1 MSDLPEILRQF
12 RADVERAEHLL
23 TFIKR
28 FREFGGSA
36 APAQVAAGDVPW
48 PQAVALL
55 EESRGRRTDLP
66 VLSGSL
72 VLYLAGRFEYFVRQ
86 VIQSSAEEI
95 ASKVGSYAAL
105 PDVIRNELRVRTL
118 EVAQQ
123 PRRYGFDDT
132 ESAALL
138 ESLVNNQ
145 KGATAP
151 LSINAEVLAITES
164 NMKDR
169 VVAELMK
176 RVGMES
182 FWSEIGKQA
191 QVKLHL
197 EKQTDRET
205 TVEVQSRLNAIMDER
220 NQIAHPTAATQFPDP
235 DQVLASAALLKVL
248 SSVMVDVLLV
258 YLGGFRAP
266 VQAPAAPAARAA

>member
-36 APAQVAAGDVPW
+36 APAQVAEGDVPW
-48 PQAVALL
+48 PQALALL
-55 EESRGRRTDLP
+55 EESRSRRTDLP

-86 VIQSSAEEI
+86 VIQSTAEDI
-95 ASKVGSYAAL
+95 ASKVASYAAL
-105 PDVIRNELRVRTL
+105 PDSIRSELRARTL

-123 PRRYGFDDT
+123 PRRYGFDET

-145 KGATAP
+145 KGAMAP

-176 RVGMES
+176 RVGMEN
-182 FWSEIGKQA
+182 FWTEIGKQA

-197 EKQTDRET
+197 EKQSDRET
-205 TVEVQSRLNAIMDER
+205 TVEVQSRLNGIMDER

-235 DQVLASAALLKVL
+235 DQVLASAAFLKVL

-266 VQAPAAPAARAA
+266 VQAPVMAAAGAA

>member
-36 APAQVAAGDVPW
+36 APSQVADGGVPW
-48 PQAVALL
+48 PQALTLL

-66 VLSGSL
+66 VLSGSM

-86 VIQSSAEEI
+86 IIQSSAEDI
-95 ASKVGSYAAL
+95 ASKAASYSAL
-105 PDVIRNELRVRTL
+105 PDSIRNELRVRTL

-123 PRRYGFDDT
+123 PRRYGFDET

-145 KGATAP
+145 KGAMAP
-151 LSINAEVLAITES
+151 LTINAEVLAITES

-169 VVAELMK
+169 IVADLMK
-176 RVGMES
+176 RVGMEN

-197 EKQTDRET
+197 EKQNDRET
-205 TVEVQSRLNAIMDER
+205 TAEIQSRLNAIMDER

-248 SSVMVDVLLV
+248 SSVMIDVLLV

-266 VQAPAAPAARAA
+266 APVAAAGAA

>member
-36 APAQVAAGDVPW
+36 APAQVAEGDIPW
-48 PQAVALL
+48 PQALALL
-55 EESRGRRTDLP
+55 EESRSRRTDLP

-86 VIQSSAEEI
+86 VIQSTAEDI
-95 ASKVGSYAAL
+95 ASKVASYAAL
-105 PDVIRNELRVRTL
+105 PDSIRSELRARTL

-123 PRRYGFDDT
+123 PRRYGFDET

-145 KGATAP
+145 KGAMAP

-176 RVGMES
+176 RVGMEN
-182 FWSEIGKQA
+182 FWTEIGKQA

-197 EKQTDRET
+197 EKQSDRET
-205 TVEVQSRLNAIMDER
+205 TVEVQSRLNGIMDER

-235 DQVLASAALLKVL
+235 DQVLASAAFLKVL

-258 YLGGFRAP
+258 YLGGFRAL
-266 VQAPAAPAARAA
+266 VQAPVMAAAGAA

>member
-36 APAQVAAGDVPW
+36 APAQVAEGDVPW
-48 PQAVALL
+48 PQAVTLL

-86 VIQSSAEEI
+86 VIQSAAEDI
-95 ASKVGSYAAL
+95 ASKVASYTAL
-105 PDVIRNELRVRTL
+105 PDVIRNELRARTL

-123 PRRYGFDDT
+123 PRRYGFDET

-145 KGATAP
+145 KGAIAP

-176 RVGMES
+176 RVGMEN

-205 TVEVQSRLNAIMDER
+205 TAEVQSRLNAIMDER

-235 DQVLASAALLKVL
+235 DQVLGSAALLKVL

-266 VQAPAAPAARAA
+266 VQAPTAVAASAA

>member
-36 APAQVAAGDVPW
+36 APAQVTEGGIPW
-48 PQAVALL
+48 PEALTL
-55 EESRGRRTDLP
+55 LDESRNRRTDLP

-86 VIQSSAEEI
+86 VIQSTAEEI
-95 ASKVGSYAAL
+95 ASKVASYAAL
-105 PDVIRNELRVRTL
+105 PDSIRSELRVRTL

-145 KGATAP
+145 KGAMAP

-169 VVAELMK
+169 VVADLMK
-176 RVGMES
+176 RVGMEN

-197 EKQTDRET
+197 EKQSDRET
-205 TVEVQSRLNAIMDER
+205 TAEVQSRLNGIMDER
-220 NQIAHPTAATQFPDP
+220 NQIAHPTGATQFPDP
-235 DQVLASAALLKVL
+235 DQVLASAAFLKVL
-248 SSVMVDVLLV
+248 SSVMADVLLV

-266 VQAPAAPAARAA
+266 VQAPVATVAGTA

>member
-12 RADVERAEHLL
+12 RVDVERAEHLL
-23 TFIKR
+23 NFIKR

-36 APAQVAAGDVPW
+36 APAQVAEAHLPW
-48 PQAVALL
+48 PEAMVLL
-55 EESRGRRTDLP
+55 EESRNRRTDLP

-86 VIQSSAEEI
+86 VIQSAAEDI
-95 ASKVGSYAAL
+95 ASKVASYVAL
-105 PDVIRNELRVRTL
+105 PDSIRNELRVRTL

-123 PRRYGFDDT
+123 PRRYGFD
-132 ESAALL
+132 EAEAAALL

-145 KGATAP
+145 RGAVAP
-151 LSINAEVLAITES
+151 LTINAEVLSITES

-169 VVAELMK
+169 VIADLMK

-197 EKQTDRET
+197 EKQNDRET
-205 TVEVQSRLNAIMDER
+205 TAEVQNRLNAIMEER

-235 DQVLASAALLKVL
+235 DQVLNSAALLKVL
-248 SSVMVDVLLV
+248 STVMVDVLLV

-266 VQAPAAPAARAA
+266 LPAPAAAAVAAV